1 MKINFNEVDYKEMYK
16 VGNVI
21 RNSDNMLF
29 LVAEGNEYGY
39 LLVNLSKNMVTRAYE
54 TLEELSEKFGEEDDT
69 LANVEVNVLW
79 GENMTSKILDI
90 IMWITLTDLVIKLAL
105 SKESISDRII
115 ALMLILIFLTLD
127 KISRKLR

>member
-39 LLVNLSKNMVTRAYE
+39 VLVNLSKNMVTRAYE

-69 LANVEVNVLW
+69 LANVEVNVL
-79 GENMTSKILDI
+79 
-90 IMWITLTDLVIKLAL
+90 
-105 SKESISDRII
+105 
-115 ALMLILIFLTLD
+115 
-127 KISRKLR
+127 

>member
-39 LLVNLSKNMVTRAYE
+39 VLVNLSKNMVTRAYE

-115 ALMLILIFLTLD
+115 ALMLILMFLTLD

>member
-39 LLVNLSKNMVTRAYE
+39 VLVNLSKNMVTRAYE
-54 TLEELSEKFGEEDDT
+54 TLEELSEKFGEKDDT
-69 LANVEVNVLW
+69 LANVEVNVL
-79 GENMTSKILDI
+79 
-90 IMWITLTDLVIKLAL
+90 
-105 SKESISDRII
+105 
-115 ALMLILIFLTLD
+115 
-127 KISRKLR
+127 

>member
-1 MKINFNEVDYKEMYK
+1 MKINFDEVDYKEMYK

-39 LLVNLSKNMVTRAYE
+39 VLVNLSKNMVTRAYE

-69 LANVEVNVLW
+69 LVNVEVNVL
-79 GENMTSKILDI
+79 
-90 IMWITLTDLVIKLAL
+90 
-105 SKESISDRII
+105 
-115 ALMLILIFLTLD
+115 
-127 KISRKLR
+127 